1 MILSKAIPN
10 ACLWAFGTAAAL
22 SQQQTNGDSVWG
34 TLQAPQFPEFL
45 TSNPLPDGY
54 PWGTKT
60 ANNSNPYTEAPNT
73 GVTRHY
79 QFTLSRAQMAPDG
92 YQKNVI
98 LINGQFPGPMIEAN
112 WGDYIEGR
120 RSRNM

>member
-1 MILSKAIPN
+1 MIPSAG
-10 ACLWAFGTAAAL
+10 LWALATAAAL
-22 SQQQTNGDSVWG
+22 SQEQTNGASPWG
-34 TLQAPQFPEFL
+34 TLDAPQFPNFL

-54 PWGTKT
+54 PWGTQM

-79 QFTLSRAQMAPDG
+79 QFALSRAQLAPDG

-98 LINGQFPGPMIEAN
+98 LVNGQFPGPMIEAN
-112 WGDYIEGR
+112 WGDYIEGT
-120 RSRNM
+120 